1 MRRKIAAGNWKLNG
15 NLVFADGLLGAL
27 DVPQGGGVE
36 VLVFPPV
43 PYIAGL
49 ASRFGGRGIGFGAQ
63 DVSEH
68 AKGAFTGEVAGP
80 MLKEVGAGHVL
91 VGHSERRQYHGE
103 TSEIVARK
111 FVAAKAAGLVP
122 VLCIGETL
130 DEREAGLTEV
140 RLAEQLDAV
149 FDVAGPQALDGA
161 VVAYEPVWAI
171 GTGKNATSVEAE
183 EVHEFIRSILSEVY
197 GSPALDVRILYG
209 GSVTADNF
217 GELIAMKNI
226 NGALVGGASLKSE
239 NFLGIISR
247 ALENNR

>member
-130 DEREAGLTEV
+130 DEREVGLTEV

-171 GTGKNATSVEAE
+171 GTGKTASPAQAQ
-183 EVHEFIRSILSEVY
+183 EVHDFIRGQAAGRDANIA
-197 GSPALDVRILYG
+197 GSLPILYG
-209 GSVTADNF
+209 GSVKANNAA
-217 GELIAMKNI
+217 ELFAQPDVD
-226 NGALVGGASLKSE
+226 GGLVGGASLLAGE
-239 NFLGIISR
+239 FNGIIAAAVASR
-247 ALENNR
+247 N